1 MFLSKYC
8 SRKWLSRFH
17 SKHHF
22 QELIQLAKDIMFHHD
37 NSDEEDNNFLSGTI
51 SINDSIVVQ
60 PTVLF
65 NQMINSGKSRK

>member
-1 MFLSKYC
+1 
-8 SRKWLSRFH
+8 
-17 SKHHF
+17 
-22 QELIQLAKDIMFHHD
+22 MFHHD